1 MAAED
6 VPQDGRPPTARGRR
20 TRDQMVEAAAE
31 LMQARGIAAT
41 GVSDVLS
48 ATGTGKSQLY
58 HHFGDKRGLV
68 LAVIDHQLA
77 RVLAA
82 QPRLAPDADGDV
94 AAWAD
99 DLLVLHRGG
108 DGPLSCP
115 LGVLSGQVDDD
126 PVLREHQAA
135 AFARWRDALAGLVAR
150 GRRAGAV
157 TAAGDTVVLA
167 GALLAAL
174 QGGLMLARLAR
185 DVAPLEIA
193 LDAALLHLG
202 VLRPSSSDG
211 SPRYERGA

>member
-1 MAAED
+1 
-6 VPQDGRPPTARGRR
+6 
-20 TRDQMVEAAAE
+20 MVEAAAE

-41 GVSDVLS
+41 GVSDVLA

-82 QPRLAPDADGDV
+82 QPRLGPDSDGDV
-94 AAWAD
+94 AAWAH

-108 DGPLSCP
+108 GGPLSCP
-115 LGVLSGQVDDD
+115 LGVLSSQVDDD

-135 AFARWRDALAGLVAR
+135 AFDRWRDGLAGLVAR
-150 GRRAGAV
+150 GRERGTV
-157 TAAGDTVVLA
+157 TAMSDPTNPADPTVLA
-167 GALLAAL
+167 GALLAAV

-202 VLRPSSSDG
+202 VRPSPSERP
-211 SPRYERGA
+211 PREAREV

>member
-1 MAAED
+1 
-6 VPQDGRPPTARGRR
+6 
-20 TRDQMVEAAAE
+20 MVEAAAA

-41 GVSDVLS
+41 GVNDVLA

-58 HHFGDKRGLV
+58 HHFGGKQGLV

-82 QPRLAPDADGDV
+82 QPRLAPGTDGDV
-94 AAWAD
+94 RAWAD
-99 DLLVLHRGG
+99 DLLAVHRGG

-135 AFARWRDALAGLVAR
+135 AFGRWRDGLARLV
-150 GRRAGAV
+150 RAGRDRGLV
-157 TAAGDTVVLA
+157 TAAGDPAELA
-167 GALLAAL
+167 GVLLAAV

-185 DVAPLEIA
+185 DVRPLEIA
-193 LDAALLHLG
+193 LDAALARLG
-202 VLRPSSSDG
+202 VHSASLVTAGDAPD
-211 SPRYERGA
+211 EVV

>member
-1 MAAED
+1 
-6 VPQDGRPPTARGRR
+6 
-20 TRDQMVEAAAE
+20 MVEAAAD

-41 GVSDVLS
+41 GVSDVLT

-68 LAVIDHQLA
+68 LAVIDQQLA

-82 QPRLAPDADGDV
+82 QPRLVGETDGDV
-94 AAWAD
+94 RGWAQ
-99 DLLVLHRGG
+99 DLLALHRGG

-135 AFARWRDALAGLVAR
+135 AFDRWRDALARLVGR
-150 GRRAGAV
+150 GREHG
-157 TAAGDTVVLA
+157 TVLA
-167 GALLAAL
+167 DGDPTELAGVLLAAV

-185 DVAPLEIA
+185 DVRPLEIA
-193 LDAALLHLG
+193 LDAALER
-202 VLRPSSSDG
+202 LRVHDG
-211 SPRYERGA
+211 SSPGSAADA